1 MEADICDDAEDFFLP
16 PRVSTVFC
24 AHSTSSTNVV
34 VCNETESKSSGG
46 VGATLDGEE
55 GVMTSCGVT
64 AKQLAG
70 WKLDLLKE

>member
-1 MEADICDDAEDFFLP
+1 MEAAICDDAEDFLLP
-16 PRVSTVFC
+16 PRVPTVFC
-24 AHSTSSTNVV
+24 AHRTSFTNVV

-46 VGATLDGEE
+46 VGDTIDGEE

-70 WKLDLLKE
+70 WKLDFVKE